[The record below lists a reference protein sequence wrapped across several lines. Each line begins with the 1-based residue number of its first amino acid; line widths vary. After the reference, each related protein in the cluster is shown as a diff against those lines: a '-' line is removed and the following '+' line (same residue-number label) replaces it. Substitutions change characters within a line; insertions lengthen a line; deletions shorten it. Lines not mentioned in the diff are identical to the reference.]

1 MEALLGQAG
10 GIAENPPP
18 VAIDTDPGLSVMAP
32 GETGRLRRVIA
43 RHDTARRGAVPR
55 HPGQRARAAA
65 HDVASLIKRAAER
78 MSTSRSLASSAI
90 A

>member
-1 MEALLGQAG
+1 LGQAG

-43 RHDTARRGAVPR
+43 RHDTARRDAVFS
-55 HPGQRARAAA
+55 HYGQRCARARA